1 MTTSQTRTV
10 RLKVSPEVACIVAPG
25 APREAKLEAARG
37 ALSLAG
43 KDQVTAL
50 FFLCHGADPEIRTRA
65 LETFRGLPLATL
77 LPVLE
82 DAELHPQLLDFVARW
97 RISEPAVIG
106 VLLGHP
112 ALAAATLLHL
122 AGQAGEAVLSL
133 LAVDERWCA
142 DPEIVAAM
150 LTNPRLGEE
159 GRARLTPAGE
169 NADGEGNAEA
179 AAAETV
185 AGVVETGD
193 VEEEE
198 TVAEEEINLSK
209 YQQALEMGV
218 SDKIKMAMT
227 GDKEWRNIFLKDPN
241 KLVSSAVMKNPRI
254 TDGEVLAVAKNK
266 SASDELIRL
275 ITLNREWVK
284 HYEIKRALVMHP
296 RTPLPKALRYMDI
309 LTEKDLKN
317 LAKSRGV
324 SQVIVNNARRMVLAK
339 QQKK

>member
-10 RLKVSPEVACIVAPG
+10 RLKVSPDVARIVAPG

-50 FFLCHGADPEIRTRA
+50 FFLYHGADPEIRARA

-82 DAELHPQLLDFVARW
+82 NAELHPQLLDFVARW
-97 RISEPAVIG
+97 RIGEAAVINA
-106 VLLGHP
+106 LLGHP
-112 ALAAATLLHL
+112 ALAGATLLHL
-122 AGQAGEAVLSL
+122 AGEAGEVVLSL
-133 LAVDERWCA
+133 LAVNERCFA
-142 DPEIVAAM
+142 DPEVVATM
-150 LTNPRLGEE
+150 LSNPRLGDE
-159 GRARLTPAGE
+159 ARRRLAP
-169 NADGEGNAEA
+169 
-179 AAAETV
+179 AAES
-185 AGVVETGD
+185 ADDEGD
-193 VEEEE
+193 AEDEADRAAEGTACGDDEES
-198 TVAEEEINLSK
+198 VPEEEINLSK